1 MAIIKRLDFRVK
13 NAGLRMV
20 CARCGLRAFVLRA
33 SCVPEVAQKR
43 GVEEAKTENHEGG
56 AAGCGDPPRVRA
68 WWFQSRERG
77 PGR

>member
-33 SCVPEVAQKR
+33 CLKWR
-43 GVEEAKTENHEGG
+43 KKGGGEEAKTENHEGG